1 MLFRVL
7 PDCATLSYSWIL
19 RRTTGFGPSPDLQ
32 QLSSC
37 PPGQGQ
43 SLLSA
48 LRCLLPQDPVMM
60 AGCWGTVEWSVNV
73 RIMWFSMWV
82 QAAADGNMLVVS
94 QIEVDTTLAVSMDRQ
109 ADMEVSETDRP
120 SLRWKQCLRRG
131 GRFLF
136 IGSSAGI
143 WMAPFF
149 FGGVSEL
156 WGFEWLGS
164 CQRLWEWAKMDQN
177 GSWEADIWLG
187 KNISIYLEST
197 ASIKTGAG
205 TNGVADFGWVWWWD
219 NQLSGSRNVQAVGTR
234 FAFVV
239 VVERPW
245 LLLLF

>member
-19 RRTTGFGPSPDLQ
+19 RGTPGFGPSPDLQ
-32 QLSSC
+32 QLSGC

-60 AGCWGTVEWSVNV
+60 AGCWGTEWSVNV
-73 RIMWFSMWV
+73 WMM
-82 QAAADGNMLVVS
+82 
-94 QIEVDTTLAVSMDRQ
+94 QIEVYTTLAVSMDRQ

-136 IGSSAGI
+136 IGSSAGV

-149 FGGVSEL
+149 LGGKRALEGLNGWDPAKDFGNGPK
-156 WGFEWLGS
+156 WI
-164 CQRLWEWAKMDQN
+164 KMEVGKQTF
-177 GSWEADIWLG
+177 DIE
-187 KNISIYLEST
+187 IHIYLEST
-197 ASIKTGAG
+197 ASTKTGAG
-205 TNGVADFGWVWWWD
+205 ANGVADFGWVWWWD

-245 LLLLF
+245 LLLLL